1 MPRIKLSNLESK
13 IGEFTNVSLR
23 NLTPAQQLGN
33 NSITVGLAKKS
44 FSFKSEIDEENLL
57 NPNILE
63 NSKNLKNEN
72 LSLNANFDN
81 QEDPIYDL
89 DDGIDNQKI
98 KTNDKQEIILNVVN
112 YEFNRGISKS
122 KIRTSR
128 ANTSK

>member
-13 IGEFTNVSLR
+13 IGEFTNVSLSG
-23 NLTPAQQLGN
+23 LTPAQQLGN
-33 NSITVGLAKKS
+33 NSITTGVAKKS

-98 KTNDKQEIILNVVN
+98 KTNDKQEIILNAVN

-128 ANTSK
+128 ANINK

>member
-33 NSITVGLAKKS
+33 NSITAGLAKKS